1 MQVVGKAEGCGE
13 RTNQTTLI
21 ARPLLEAERLGRRI
35 AIGDGDLAPSRIAC
49 GARVDPLVQSE
60 REAFGMSV
68 DFTCKPAI
76 LLAILLHRVVLLKR
90 GGGGLPDGGRALRR
104 VPIPRLPG
112 HGTAPCTAA
121 SGPRDLWVMAQPLR
135 RGL

>member
-1 MQVVGKAEGCGE
+1 MPVAPRDNIMQVVGKAEGCGE

-35 AIGDGDLAPSRIAC
+35 AVGDGDLAPSRIAC

-90 GGGGLPDGGRALRR
+90 GGGDATRALVARH
-104 VPIPRLPG
+104 RLV
-112 HGTAPCTAA
+112 
-121 SGPRDLWVMAQPLR
+121 LELLLLR
-135 RGL
+135 